1 MQSENLKLKLKKLSA
16 NAGKEIR
23 NFEVFVRVPAVKI
36 LANILIILF
45 CIQSLFIIQE
55 CLQNYPLANA
65 TTMPLILQRYDIVY
79 EKCVKD
85 DKSYF
90 LNTYQTRE
98 NVELIQNQLMLFIL
112 GLMDQI
118 KNFKMIFIDLNSTP
132 VKKPLLADSKVE
144 STYE

>member
-55 CLQNYPLANA
+55 CL
-65 TTMPLILQRYDIVY
+65 
-79 EKCVKD
+79 
-85 DKSYF
+85 
-90 LNTYQTRE
+90 
-98 NVELIQNQLMLFIL
+98 
-112 GLMDQI
+112 
-118 KNFKMIFIDLNSTP
+118 
-132 VKKPLLADSKVE
+132 
-144 STYE
+144 